1 MKKAIL
7 IDVVNR
13 IVTNV
18 NIGDYKEMYPLIGN
32 GCSLFTM
39 PLELENGDGVFV
51 DDEGLL
57 HDKMVG
63 GFMIEGYAAPLIGN
77 AIIQGADEEGETDD
91 CKSTVEQILA
101 KVTFL
106 DAEQAE
112 RWRNYALQQPI
123 VVYTNSNE

>member
-57 HDKMVG
+57 QDKMVG
-63 GFMIEGYAAPLIGN
+63 GFMIEGYDAPLIGN
-77 AIIQGADEEGETDD
+77 AIIQGSDEDGETVD
-91 CKSTVEQILA
+91 CKSTVGQILA
-101 KVTFL
+101 RVTFL
-106 DAEQAE
+106 DAKKAE
-112 RWRNYALQQPI
+112 IWRDIALQQPI
-123 VVYTNSNE
+123 IVYTNSNE

>member
-18 NIGDYKEMYPLIGN
+18 TIGDYKEMYPLIGN

-63 GFMIEGYAAPLIGN
+63 GFMIEGYAARFCTWLKRID
-77 AIIQGADEEGETDD
+77 AAWIYSSDGACTKPFVK
-91 CKSTVEQILA
+91 CCFPRV
-101 KVTFL
+101 
-106 DAEQAE
+106 
-112 RWRNYALQQPI
+112 W
-123 VVYTNSNE
+123 